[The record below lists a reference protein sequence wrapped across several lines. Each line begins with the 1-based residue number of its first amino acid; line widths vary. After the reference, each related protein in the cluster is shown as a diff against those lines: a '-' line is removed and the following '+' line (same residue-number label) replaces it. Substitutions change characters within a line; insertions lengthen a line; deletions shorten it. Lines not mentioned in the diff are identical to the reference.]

1 MADSGDV
8 GERDRTIDGFDDDG
22 SGDNTTVGAI
32 VGMPVTMCASTTVP
46 IVAS

>member
-8 GERDRTIDGFDDDG
+8 GERDRSIDGFDDG
-22 SGDNTTVGAI
+22 SDETTVGAI
-32 VGMPVTMCASTTVP
+32 VGMTVTMWASTTVP